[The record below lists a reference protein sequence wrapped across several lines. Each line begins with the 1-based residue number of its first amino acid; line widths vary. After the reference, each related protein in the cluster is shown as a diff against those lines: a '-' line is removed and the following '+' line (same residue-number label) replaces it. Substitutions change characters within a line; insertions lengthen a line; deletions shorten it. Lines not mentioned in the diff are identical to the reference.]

1 MALTLALSQRER
13 GFKVTDG
20 DKNRDN
26 NMKHTA
32 RILVWMTLFLLGVGA
47 VCALLFQPLR
57 DAFMANRVFNGMIL
71 GVFVLGIIVNY
82 RQVIAVMPATAWI
95 KRFRQ
100 GDAAD
105 RKTRPPAMLVPMATM
120 LTGRR
125 GEGKLSPLSMRSLL
139 DGTRS
144 RLDESRDV
152 SRYLIGLLIFLGLL
166 GTFWG
171 LLETL
176 SSVGTVIEGLSVE
189 GDDVGAAF
197 DELKAGLRQP
207 LHGMGVAFSSSLF
220 GLAGSLILG
229 FLDLQA
235 SHAQNRFYKDLEE
248 WLSELTQL
256 SGGALTGEGDQPLSF
271 YTETLLEQTAENLD
285 KLQRVM
291 ARSNEERHA
300 ANNQILTLAE
310 NIAAL
315 TEQLRGERRLMLG
328 LARNQGDLQPVLG
341 SLVDVMSSNWGMDEE
356 TRQHINN
363 TDMTLTRLAEELS
376 ANRNQLVE
384 ELRGEIRLVS
394 RALARL
400 PEAKADG
407 HSKDG

>member
-1 MALTLALSQRER
+1 M
-13 GFKVTDG
+13 TDG
-20 DKNRDN
+20 DKHRDN
-26 NMKHTA
+26 DMKHTA
-32 RILVWMTLFLLGVGA
+32 RTLVWMTLFLLGVGA

-57 DAFMANRVFNGMIL
+57 DAFLANRIFNGMIL

-82 RQVIAVMPATAWI
+82 RQVIAVMPASAWI

-105 RKTRPPAMLVPMATM
+105 QHPPAMLVPMATL

-125 GEGKLSPLSMRSLL
+125 GESKLSPLSMRSLL
-139 DGTRS
+139 DGIRS

-152 SRYLIGLLIFLGLL
+152 SRYIIGLLIFLGLL

-176 SSVGTVIEGLSVE
+176 ASVGNVIEGLSVE

-256 SGGALTGEGDQPLSF
+256 SGGMLTGEGDQPLSF

-310 NIAAL
+310 NVVAL
-315 TEQLRGERRLMLG
+315 TEQLRGEKRLLLG
-328 LARNQGDLQPVLG
+328 LARNQGDLQPVLS
-341 SLVDVMSSNWGMDEE
+341 SLLDVMSSNWSMDAE
-356 TRQHINN
+356 TRQHISN
-363 TDMTLTRLAEELS
+363 TDVTLTRLAEELS

-384 ELRGEIRLVS
+384 ELRGEIRLLG

-407 HSKDG
+407 HMKDG